1 MSLSITERQE
11 LFRYL
16 DNSIDLNPDAKIYSL
31 ICEFCRDNNINIL
44 LSEIDQLGIEYLI
57 EYINKKEKKNGN

>member
-1 MSLSITERQE
+1 MNISITEKQE
-11 LFRYL
+11 LFKYL

-44 LSEIDQLGIEYLI
+44 LSDIDKLGYLYLV
-57 EYINKKEKKNGN
+57 EVNSREAF